1 VAEQVDAAALLAL
14 LADPKPKVR
23 VKAITALRELGDA
36 SSGRALAGLLRTE
49 QDPKV
54 MSAIVSAMR
63 ALGGEEVPE
72 AFAYALHAPQVDRWT
87 RVFCASGLADHSDNP
102 SALGALARAL
112 SDDSGMVRQQ
122 AALALA
128 RSEAPAAAAAVS
140 SAFLSGA
147 IKPPTTVGTTVAV
160 ARTLDLFVGDDA
172 VREAFAVRTGPGV
185 RIVAALRVGLIP
197 RLEGG
202 LVALDDRVL
211 VALRRAKGAFLPKD
225 VNQVADVRY
234 EDIEELRYAG
244 TGFTFQA
251 GTQVIGFANLQNWLW
266 DQWKPHVKGIFE
278 RVEAVHRRQ

>member
-1 VAEQVDAAALLAL
+1 MAKQVDAAALLAL

-23 VKAITALRELGDA
+23 VKAVTALRELGDP
-36 SSGRALAGLLRTE
+36 SSGRVLAGLLRTE

-54 MSAIVSAMR
+54 MSAIVSAIQ
-63 ALGGEEVPE
+63 ALGSDEAPE

-87 RVFCASGLADHSDNP
+87 RVFCASGLADHSSNP
-102 SALGALARAL
+102 LALDALIRAL
-112 SDDSGMVRQQ
+112 SDESGMVRQQ
-122 AALALA
+122 AGLALA

-140 SAFLSGA
+140 GAFLSGA
-147 IKPPTTVGTTVAV
+147 IKPPTKVGTPVAV

-172 VREAFAVRTGPGV
+172 VREAFAARIGPGV
-185 RIVAALRVGLIP
+185 RIVAALRVGLMVG
-197 RLEGG
+197 LEGG

-211 VALRRAKGAFLPKD
+211 VALRRTRGPLLPKD
-225 VNQVADVRY
+225 VNQFADVRY
-234 EDIEELRYAG
+234 EDIAELAYAG

-266 DQWKPHVKGIFE
+266 EQWKPHVKGIFE